1 MAQTPYEIAMD
12 YALNLLAS
20 RSRSIEEL
28 REKITRRRAV
38 NDETVTRVID
48 RLKELGYL
56 DDQRFASAYALSRI
70 ASRPLGRARVKR
82 DLRNRHVP
90 ADIANE
96 ALDKAFQETTED
108 SLIQQAIEKRIRL
121 RGLPTTRAE
130 SQKLFAHLIRLG
142 FGFDLAIEKVRSLQ
156 KDAGGE

>member
-1 MAQTPYEIAMD
+1 
-12 YALNLLAS
+12 
-20 RSRSIEEL
+20 
-28 REKITRRRAV
+28 
-38 NDETVTRVID
+38 VTRVID

-70 ASRPLGRARVKR
+70 AARPIGRARVKR

-90 ADIANE
+90 ADIADE

-108 SLIQQAIEKRIRL
+108 ILIQQAIEKRIRL

-130 SQKLFAHLIRLG
+130 SQKLLAHLIRLG
-142 FGFDLAIEKVRSLQ
+142 FGFDLAIEKVRKLQ
-156 KDAGGE
+156 KDANDD